1 MRISDWS
8 SDVCSSDLTILVLA
22 QHGLVGPMDTPL
34 DISYLSDA
42 VVMLRY
48 FEVGGSVRRALSVV
62 KKRSGN
68 HEHTIREFQL
78 TPEGIAVGPRL
89 TQFSGVF
96 SGTPVSVGAH
106 GPPAVPGAS
115 GQEEIWDTQR
125 IWSWQ
130 RSDEIGSASC
140 TARVCSDGESM
151 E

>member
-1 MRISDWS
+1 VRISDWS
-8 SDVCSSDLTILVLA
+8 SDVCSSDLTILFLA
-22 QHGLVGPMDTPL
+22 QHGLFGPMDTPL

-78 TPEGIAVGPRL
+78 TPEGIAVGPPL

-96 SGTPVSVGAH
+96 SGTPVYVGEH

-115 GQEEIWDTQR
+115 GQ
-125 IWSWQ
+125 
-130 RSDEIGSASC
+130 A
-140 TARVCSDGESM
+140 
-151 E
+151 

>member
-1 MRISDWS
+1 
-8 SDVCSSDLTILVLA
+8 
-22 QHGLVGPMDTPL
+22 MDTPL

-48 FEVGGSVRRALSVV
+48 FAVGGSVRRALSVV

-78 TPEGIAVGPRL
+78 PPQGIAVGPPL

-96 SGTPVSVGAH
+96 SGTPVYVWAH

-115 GQEEIWDTQR
+115 GKAKIWDPPR
-125 IWSWQ
+125 PGE
-130 RSDEIGSASC
+130 R
-140 TARVCSDGESM
+140 RVGKEWDQ
-151 E
+151 